1 MWNRKSWW
9 WSALWNTLVSLL
21 LAQLNEPN
29 LFSDDVS
36 VSCQIQLLQRVS
48 QRKINGFVSWKS
60 LQWRVDSTKSIIYH
74 LVKCHRARNM
84 IYHLSMIFQFI
95 FTHWSDISYFVPKSN
110 FVWIKWIWTFTL
122 KIALNQIY
130 ILIQNTTIW
139 VLTLKMD

>member
-1 MWNRKSWW
+1 MKKKRRKARVILKVKSNTCWDTLYSWTIPQMWNRKSWW

-60 LQWRVDSTKSIIYH
+60 LQWRVEKSIIYH
-74 LVKCHRARNM
+74 LVNSIKQMSQSQKYDPPFVNDFS
-84 IYHLSMIFQFI
+84 IHLYTLIRHIIFCPD
-95 FTHWSDISYFVPKSN
+95 TISFE
-110 FVWIKWIWTFTL
+110 
-122 KIALNQIY
+122 
-130 ILIQNTTIW
+130 
-139 VLTLKMD
+139 